1 MTLLPVSKAE
11 DTMDNLA
18 LLRGEILPNH
28 RNREERKRQKNTE
41 IKK

>member
-28 RNREERKRQKNTE
+28 RNREERKTE
-41 IKK
+41 EHGD